1 MNKTIEF
8 DTLFRGRLAERPQE
22 DIKNIHFKGDFAALA
37 NGKRPRVA
45 VIGTRDP
52 SPYGIAMTESIVE
65 ALSRNPQKPIIL
77 SGLALGID
85 TAAHRA
91 ALEHGLGTVAVLP
104 TGLDTVYPYR
114 NTGLAETIMETK
126 DCCLVTQ
133 FPEQTAPMAMNFLI
147 RNTTLALLSDLVI
160 VVESK
165 EKGGAM
171 VTAKYAWDAGIPVL
185 AVPGRIDDT
194 RSAGCNALINLGQA
208 KMLFNP
214 EWLASMQ
221 FDIQNEKF

>member
-1 MNKTIEF
+1 MKHITDFN
-8 DTLFRGRLAERPQE
+8 TLFRGRLAERPDVKIE
-22 DIKNIHFKGDFAALA
+22 EIRFDGDSVALESG
-37 NGKRPRVA
+37 NRPRVA

-77 SGLALGID
+77 SGLAMGVD
-85 TAAHRA
+85 TRAHKA
-91 ALEHGLGTVAVLP
+91 ALEHGMATVAVMA
-104 TGLDTVYPYR
+104 TGLDQVYPYR
-114 NTGLAETIMETK
+114 NTELAGAMTKTK
-126 DCCLVTQ
+126 DCGLLTQ
-133 FPEQTAPMAMNFLI
+133 FPDQTAPMAINFLI

-171 VTAKYAWDAGIPVL
+171 VAAKLAWDAGIPVL

-214 EWLASMQ
+214 EWLEAMQ
-221 FDIQNEKF
+221 IDIENEKF